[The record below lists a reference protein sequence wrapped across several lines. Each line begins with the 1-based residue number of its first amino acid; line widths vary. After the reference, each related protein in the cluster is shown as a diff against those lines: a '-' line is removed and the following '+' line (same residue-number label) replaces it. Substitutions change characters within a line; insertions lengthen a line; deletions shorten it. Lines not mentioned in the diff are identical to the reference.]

1 VHVTRLIL
9 AIVLGVAIC
18 GGASAI
24 EVCEAVVRG
33 DLVITTRSVPESKTK
48 TVTATRMV
56 DVGGRAIPE
65 TVMEEVTFTEM
76 VPVQFEEPLAAYR
89 ISNAGGDEVGARTVH
104 AALAKTS
111 WVVVLTDGL
120 PANQRAVFKPDTL
133 FFESKLRLI
142 DRVIESLDAREAEI
156 LRLRYAGEQG
166 APLTD
171 KELARSISVTPD
183 ELRAVLRTIE
193 EKLGFT
199 LPPPER
205 E

>member
-1 VHVTRLIL
+1 MTRLIL
-9 AIVLGVAIC
+9 SLSLGVAIC

-24 EVCEAVVRG
+24 EVCEAVVHG
-33 DLVITTRSVPESKTK
+33 DLLITTRSVPETGTK

-56 DVGGRAIPE
+56 DVGGRSIPE

-89 ISNAGGDEVGARTVH
+89 VSNAGGDEVGARTVH
-104 AALAKTS
+104 AALAKKS

-120 PANQRAVFKPDTL
+120 PANQRVVFKPDTL

-142 DRVIESLDAREAEI
+142 DQAIESLEPREAEI
-156 LRLRYAGEQG
+156 LRLRYAGAEG
-166 APLTD
+166 APLSD
-171 KELARSISVTPD
+171 KELARSIKATPD

-193 EKLGFT
+193 GKLGFT
-199 LPPPER
+199 LPPPGR